1 MAANVLENSN
11 ASLPPKSMTGQKL
24 ISGEQSFPCHD
35 QTNENEISAV
45 IVPSSSFSKMDEDE
59 VKEDSVVL
67 PIKVLSQ
74 YDAILTTD
82 ESRDTEE
89 PYTKAKTKRNA
100 ASDQSR
106 NESRCSP
113 LTLKADQGQPSKN
126 RMQQVIGTQE
136 DSSVKPCVIDDQQEY
151 CADDVTDGVDT
162 FQVSSS
168 EFITLERD
176 HNDEQEGNLRIS
188 EEESHRDRK
197 VVEIKK
203 SPKQD
208 GVKRMGISRNR
219 KERGSLACS
228 KEDDANNSS
237 CRGEDVVADNSD
249 ANHADKALGACGYQN
264 NWYPQDGE
272 GNDVNERG
280 PKKKLKERLGLKGGR
295 RDEYSSNHSSL
306 YSSCTS
312 ESNQLGIKS
321 GFLARHSND
330 NSMSYSVDETEGRLN
345 CSYFSQFPDSCPPE
359 QSSLPYNSKY
369 RSPNNEEILSL
380 PPPPPPPQ
388 FPSLPYDAPREHHHM
403 SENYSDIGRPA
414 LSVHSLTSTAPN
426 TISEQTETS
435 LASERALRQQK
446 RERIKRETATARVPT
461 DGESTT
467 MQPILPNSNSGTA
480 SDDDSLAALERRVAE
495 ACSLV
500 ERVLKEREEKVGAIK
515 ERERR
520 QKEAR
525 ARRELHEQQERKA
538 KAKKT
543 MQRNETG
550 EGTSTGS
557 EEGAPSER
565 AVLPESPQWLCEHYQ
580 RLCRVKFPCCG
591 RFYPCH
597 RCHNNSDECENDNCK
612 AKEALYIE
620 CSVCR
625 HQQAVCKIFSY
636 IVIV

>member
-1 MAANVLENSN
+1 MAAKVHENSN
-11 ASLPPKSMTGQKL
+11 ASILPWTMTDQEL
-24 ISGEQSFPCHD
+24 ISGEKISFRSHD
-35 QTNENEISAV
+35 QTNEKEISAV
-45 IVPSSSFSKMDEDE
+45 IAPSSSFSKMDEDK
-59 VKEDSVVL
+59 VNEDSVNL
-67 PIKVLSQ
+67 PIKVFSQ

-106 NESRCSP
+106 NERQCSP
-113 LTLKADQGQPSKN
+113 LTLKADEEQTSKN
-126 RMQQVIGTQE
+126 GTQQVIGTQK

-162 FQVSSS
+162 FHVSSS
-168 EFITLERD
+168 EFITVERD
-176 HNDEQEGNLRIS
+176 HNDEQERNLRIS
-188 EEESHRDRK
+188 EEESYRDRK
-197 VVEIKK
+197 VVEIER
-203 SPKQD
+203 SSEQD
-208 GVKRMGISRNR
+208 AVKRMGISRNR
-219 KERGSLACS
+219 KERGGLAYS

-237 CRGEDVVADNSD
+237 CRGEDVVADNGD
-249 ANHADKALGACGYQN
+249 ANHADEVLGACGYQKKR
-264 NWYPQDGE
+264 YPQDAE
-272 GNDVNERG
+272 SKDANEPG
-280 PKKKLKERLGLKGGR
+280 SKKMGKERLGLKGGR

-312 ESNQLGIKS
+312 ESSQLGIKS

-330 NSMSYSVDETEGRLN
+330 NSMSCGMDETEGRLN
-345 CSYFSQFPDSCPPE
+345 CTHFSQFPDSYPPE
-359 QSSLPYNSKY
+359 QSFYLPYNSKY
-369 RSPNNEEILSL
+369 RSLNTEENLSL
-380 PPPPPPPQ
+380 PPPPPQ
-388 FPSLPYDAPREHHHM
+388 FPSLPYDAPRERHHV

-414 LSVHSLTSTAPN
+414 LSVHSTSTTPN
-426 TISEQTETS
+426 SISEQTETS

-446 RERIKRETATARVPT
+446 RERIKRGTATARVST

-467 MQPILPNSNSGTA
+467 MQPILPNNNSGTT

-520 QKEAR
+520 QKEER
-525 ARRELHEQQERKA
+525 ARRELHEQQERKERE
-538 KAKKT
+538 AKKT
-543 MQRNETG
+543 MQSNESG
-550 EGTSTGS
+550 EGNSTGS

-565 AVLPESPQWLCEHYQ
+565 AVLPERPQWLCEHYQ

-597 RCHNNSDECENDNCK
+597 RCHNNSDECENDSCK

-636 IVIV
+636 IVIF